1 MKNKNKKNGLK
12 IRSFFRKI
20 ATYLL
25 IGTLSISCWEIGKKQ
40 LAYKDSNITYT
51 HIKKEKNNSNNLQDF
66 LIKHEFDWI
75 TVTNTAID
83 YPIVQGIDNNYYIS
97 HDYKN
102 EESIAGSIFYD
113 AYDEP
118 YNGTCTML
126 YGHSMRNGTMFN
138 NLHLFQKDH
147 KKFRE
152 SKLILNTKEG
162 TKIYVPVA
170 YYVTNNNFYY
180 HDLDNM
186 SIEDALMM
194 IEQNSNYYNKNVK
207 YSEDSHIIGLYTC
220 DYSIK
225 NGKLIV
231 FYISE

>member
-1 MKNKNKKNGLK
+1 MKINKKIKK
-12 IRSFFRKI
+12 II
-20 ATYLL
+20 NVIL
-25 IGTLSISCWEIGKKQ
+25 ISTLSITCWEIGKKQ
-40 LAYKDSNITYT
+40 IAYNISKSRYVQVQKQIEEAKDKQAYLEA
-51 HIKKEKNNSNNLQDF
+51 HD
-66 LIKHEFDWI
+66 FDWI
-75 TVTNTAID
+75 TVIGTNID
-83 YPIVQGIDNNYYIS
+83 YPVLFAEDNEYYMTHNYTG
-97 HDYKN
+97 DVD
-102 EESIAGSIFYD
+102 IAGSIFYD

-162 TKIYVPVA
+162 TNIYVPVA

-180 HDLDNM
+180 RDLDNM
-186 SIEDALMM
+186 SIEDALIM
-194 IEQNSNYYNKNVK
+194 IEQNSNYYNKNVE

-220 DYSIK
+220 DYSIE

>member
-1 MKNKNKKNGLK
+1 MDIK
-12 IRSFFRKI
+12 
-20 ATYLL
+20 YL
-25 IGTLSISCWEIGKKQ
+25 Q
-40 LAYKDSNITYT
+40 
-51 HIKKEKNNSNNLQDF
+51 NNLQDF
-66 LIKHEFDWI
+66 LTKNEFDWI

-83 YPIVQGIDNNYYIS
+83 YPIVQGIDNNYYIY
-97 HDYKN
+97 HNYKN

-126 YGHSMRNGTMFN
+126 YGHSMKNGTMFN
-138 NLHLFQKDH
+138 NLHFFPKNH
-147 KKFRE
+147 KKFRG
-152 SKLILNTKEG
+152 SKPILNTKEG
-162 TKIYVPVA
+162 TKICVPLA
-170 YYVTNNNFYY
+170 YYVTNDNFYY

-194 IEQNSNYYNKNVK
+194 IEQNSNYYNKNIK

-220 DYSIK
+220 DYSIE
-225 NGKLIV
+225 NGRLIV